1 MSNKI
6 KSGKEI
12 LDDFFSTIQQLDK
25 VDKDIAEI
33 LIRLYQQGKL
43 TDINLKNELQTL
55 RDADVR
61 AKN

>member
-33 LIRLYQQGKL
+33 LMKLYQQGKL

>member
-12 LDDFFSTIQQLDK
+12 LDDFFSTIQQFDK
-25 VDKDIAEI
+25 VDKGIAEV
-33 LIRLYQQGKL
+33 LVKLYQQGKL